1 MLFIT
6 IEGID
11 GSGKTTQIDKL
22 ADFFQR
28 ANKPTLITSEPA
40 KYGTMG
46 DQIYTIIKENKE
58 STPICDLLLV
68 YTLRNLHVKHVIK
81 PAIKQNKIVICG
93 RYIDS
98 SIVYYANNLEKYDQ
112 AVDDIMNLHNMAA
125 DNLMP
130 NLTFLLDIPAK
141 IATQRILE
149 RGEIN
154 KRDKFDNMKVE
165 KMESIRQIFLHN
177 ANCGIGKDRTHVI
190 DGTLNENAIFECI
203 LETIALHQNE
213 PKK

>member
-22 ADFFQR
+22 ADFFQK

-46 DQIYTIIKENKE
+46 DQIYKIIKENKE

-68 YTLRNLHVKHVIK
+68 YTLRNLHVKNIIK
-81 PAIKQNKIVICG
+81 PALKNNTTVICG

-98 SIVYYANNLEKYDQ
+98 SIAYYARDIKKYDES
-112 AVDDIMNLHNMAA
+112 VDKVLSLHNMAA

-141 IATQRILE
+141 IAVE
-149 RGEIN
+149 RMITRKGA
-154 KRDKFDNMKVE
+154 DKFDHMKTE

-177 ANCGIGKDRTHVI
+177 ANCGIGKSRTHVI

-213 PKK
+213 PKII

>member
-22 ADFFQR
+22 AEFFKKE
-28 ANKPTLITSEPA
+28 NKPTLITSEPA

-46 DQIYTIIKENKE
+46 DQIYKIIKENKE

-68 YTLRNLHVKHVIK
+68 YTLRNLHVKHIIK

-98 SIVYYANNLEKYDQ
+98 SIVYYAKNLEKYDQ
-112 AVDDIMNLHNMAA
+112 AVDDIINLHNMAA

-141 IATQRILE
+141 LATQRILE

-154 KRDKFDNMKVE
+154 KLDKFDNMKVE
-165 KMESIRQIFLHN
+165 KMEAIRQMFLHN
-177 ANCGIGKDRTHVI
+177 AVSDIGKNRTHII
-190 DGTLNENAIFECI
+190 DGTLDEDTIFDHI
-203 LETIALHQNE
+203 LKIITLNKAL
-213 PKK
+213 

>member
-46 DQIYTIIKENKE
+46 DQIYKIIKENKE

-68 YTLRNLHVKHVIK
+68 YTLRNLHIKNIIK
-81 PAIKQNKIVICG
+81 PALKNNTTVICG

-98 SIVYYANNLEKYDQ
+98 SIAYYARELKKYDE
-112 AVDDIMNLHNMAA
+112 AVDTVLSLHNMAA
-125 DNLMP
+125 DYLMP

-141 IATQRILE
+141 IAAE
-149 RGEIN
+149 RMISRKGL
-154 KRDKFDNMKVE
+154 DKFDHMKTE

-177 ANCGIGKDRTHVI
+177 ANIGIGKDRTHI
-190 DGTLNENAIFECI
+190 INGTLDENTIFDII
-203 LETIALHQNE
+203 LDIVVSY
-213 PKK
+213 K

>member
-22 ADFFQR
+22 AEFFQK

-46 DQIYTIIKENKE
+46 DQIYKIIKENKE

-68 YTLRNLHVKHVIK
+68 YTLRNLHVKNVIK
-81 PAIKQNKIVICG
+81 PALKAGTTVICG

-98 SIVYYANNLEKYDQ
+98 SIAYYARTMNKYDD
-112 AVDDIMNLHNMAA
+112 AVDTVLSLHKIAS

-141 IATQRILE
+141 TAADRIAFRK
-149 RGEIN
+149 GV
-154 KRDKFDNMKVE
+154 DKFDHMKVE
-165 KMESIRQIFLHN
+165 KMESIRQLFLHN
-177 ANCGIGKDRTHVI
+177 ATSDIAKNRTHII
-190 DGTLNENAIFECI
+190 DGTLDEDAIFDHI
-203 LETIALHQNE
+203 IKIITLTI
-213 PKK
+213 K